1 MAPLL
6 TYTPPPPGDTIT
18 RMSAATQTGGDG
30 LAAKIARLVE
40 ERGWNQEDFARIT
53 KLNRQ
58 TVRQILLNHGR
69 KPHNAT
75 VQACAKALGLT
86 VSELRTLPLDRLL
99 PRMHGH
105 APPEGEESLRRL
117 YERARLPDLTAW
129 LERNAERARSLT
141 AEEADELIELQDNGS
156 LARLG
161 VERCVE
167 LLERRRRLLDQVRA
181 ITRTEYLDLLEQ
193 LVGLLYEKVRP
204 PGEGA

>member
-1 MAPLL
+1 MN
-6 TYTPPPPGDTIT
+6 
-18 RMSAATQTGGDG
+18 AATQSDG

-58 TVRQILLNHGR
+58 TIRQILLNHGR

-86 VSELRTLPLDRLL
+86 VAELRSLPIDRLL

-105 APPEGEESLRRL
+105 APVDGDENLRRL
-117 YERARLPDLTAW
+117 YGQASQPELRSW
-129 LERNAERARSLT
+129 LERNPDRARQLT
-141 AEEADELIELQDNGS
+141 PAEIDELLELQENGS
-156 LARLG
+156 LVSIG

-167 LLERRRRLLDQVRA
+167 LIERRRRLVDQVRA
-181 ITRTEYLDLLEQ
+181 ITRTEYLGLLEQ
-193 LVGLLYEKVRP
+193 VVGLLYEKVQP
-204 PGEGA
+204 PGL

>member
-1 MAPLL
+1 MN
-6 TYTPPPPGDTIT
+6 
-18 RMSAATQTGGDG
+18 AAGQHGSDG

-75 VQACAKALGLT
+75 VQACAKALGLS
-86 VSELRTLPLDRLL
+86 VAELRSLPIDRLL

-105 APPEGEESLRRL
+105 GPVEDDENLRRL
-117 YERARLPDLTAW
+117 YGRAAQPELLAW
-129 LERNAERARSLT
+129 LERNAERSGQLT
-141 AEEADELIELQDNGS
+141 PAEVDELLEFQQNGS
-156 LARLG
+156 LASIG

-167 LLERRRRLLDQVRA
+167 LIERRRRLIEQVRA
-181 ITRTEYLDLLEQ
+181 ITRTEFLALLEQ
-193 LVGLLYEKVRP
+193 VVGLLFEKVQGP
-204 PGEGA
+204 SPTG

>member
-1 MAPLL
+1 MNA
-6 TYTPPPPGDTIT
+6 GVQHG
-18 RMSAATQTGGDG
+18 SDG

-75 VQACAKALGLT
+75 VQACAKALGLS
-86 VSELRTLPLDRLL
+86 VAELRSLPIDRLL

-105 APPEGEESLRRL
+105 GPVEGDETLRRL
-117 YERARLPDLTAW
+117 FGQASQPELLAW
-129 LERNAERARSLT
+129 LERNQERARQLT
-141 AEEADELIELQDNGS
+141 PTEIDELLEHQENGS
-156 LARLG
+156 LASIG

-167 LLERRRRLLDQVRA
+167 LIERRRRLLDQVRT
-181 ITRTEYLDLLEQ
+181 ITRTEYVGLLEQ
-193 LVGLLYEKVRP
+193 VVGLLFEKVQP
-204 PGEGA
+204 PGRG